1 VRGEFEMFYLI
12 YGGLAAV
19 GGLFLLALVSETIA
33 YELSKGVEAAF
44 DSIEYKLASRAER
57 S

>member
-1 VRGEFEMFYLI
+1 MFYLI